1 MGATSAA
8 GTATKYL
15 KIAYHEYQR
24 MIMIIRGLLAMV
36 SSMKS
41 NFNQHGRT
49 VTSVE
54 FSLK

>member
-1 MGATSAA
+1 
-8 GTATKYL
+8 
-15 KIAYHEYQR
+15 
-24 MIMIIRGLLAMV
+24 MV

-54 FSLK
+54 FSLKWLQQMNVL